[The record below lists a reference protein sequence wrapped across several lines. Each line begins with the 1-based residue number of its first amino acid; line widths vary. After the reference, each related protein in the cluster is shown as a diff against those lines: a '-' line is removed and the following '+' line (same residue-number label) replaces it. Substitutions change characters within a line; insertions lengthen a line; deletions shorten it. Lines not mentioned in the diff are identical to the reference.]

1 MLALNSWLPVVV
13 FYYPQMRSCEE
24 QALSI
29 GAKWNRLLHGL
40 ELLWS
45 YVLPAILTL
54 ALDIKVILVRPPS
67 FGSVPNKKRL
77 NSQRSKTPISMAGSL
92 MHNEEWETSTVNKV
106 ISKSPFY

>member
-1 MLALNSWLPVVV
+1 MLLLNSWLPVVV
-13 FYYPQMRSCEE
+13 VYYPETRMCEE

-29 GAKWNRLLHGL
+29 GPRWNRMLHGL

-67 FGSVPNKKRL
+67 FGNSHRKRM
-77 NSQRSKTPISMAGSL
+77 NSQRSKTPMSMGSAASENCEAT
-92 MHNEEWETSTVNKV
+92 MANKI
-106 ISKSPFY
+106 ISKFIRFKN